1 MKSDM
6 RQLATAAALL
16 ILLSARS
23 ASATPSIAA
32 TSEFVAVDEKTC
44 AAFRRDAVP
53 QSINTAQFID
63 AHIEPVS
70 AAEQVYL
77 TAENSAFRL
86 SPKPGR
92 FSLLASLPAF
102 SAWQLHTSLN
112 SLVQSLKAIDV
123 VPPGESLETHRAKSA
138 TFALLAV
145 EQTTTMFDTYA
156 RNDSARNRP
165 FMTQAT
171 AETASVSLANMGPAL
186 ALFVSCTVDA
196 IKK

>member
-1 MKSDM
+1 MTSNM
-6 RQLATAAALL
+6 QQLAAAATLL
-16 ILLSARS
+16 ILLSAHS
-23 ASATPSIAA
+23 AGATPSIAA
-32 TSEFVAVDEKTC
+32 TSEFHAVDEKTC

-63 AHIEPVS
+63 AHIELVS
-70 AAEQVYL
+70 AAEEVYL
-77 TAENSAFRL
+77 TAQNSAIRL

-92 FSLLASLPAF
+92 FSLLASRPAF

-123 VPPGESLETHRAKSA
+123 VSPGESLEAHRAKSA

-145 EQTTTMFDTYA
+145 EQITAMFDAYA
-156 RNDSARNRP
+156 RYDSARKPR
-165 FMTQAT
+165 FMTEAIV
-171 AETASVSLANMGPAL
+171 ETASVSLANMEPAL

>member
-1 MKSDM
+1 M
-6 RQLATAAALL
+6 RQLAAAAALL

-23 ASATPSIAA
+23 AGATPSIAA
-32 TSEFVAVDEKTC
+32 TYEFGAVDEKTC

-70 AAEQVYL
+70 AAEEVYL

-86 SPKPGR
+86 SPNPGR
-92 FSLLASLPAF
+92 FSLLASRPAF
-102 SAWQLHTSLN
+102 TAWQLHTLLA

-123 VPPGESLETHRAKSA
+123 VPPGESLEAHRAKSA

-145 EQTTTMFDTYA
+145 EQITAMYDAYA
-156 RNDSARNRP
+156 RYDSARKPP
-165 FMTQAT
+165 FMTEAT
-171 AETASVSLANMGPAL
+171 VETASVSLANMGPAL